1 MERINARKKNT
12 INVVQCSKCS
22 KIMIIANL
30 RKVTIILI
38 ERYRSIDKS
47 IDFYCF
53 QLS

>member
-12 INVVQCSKCS
+12 INVVQCSK
-22 KIMIIANL
+22 IMIITNL
-30 RKVTIILI
+30 RKTTVILI